1 MEGTS
6 MACPHVSG
14 VAALGLSYA
23 AKLRKH
29 FTADEFK
36 ALLYETATPI
46 DSYMTGIKQ
55 YKRYV
60 ADLEESAPMM
70 QLNMNNFKGKMGY
83 GQINAYELLKAV
95 EGSGVDM
102 TFPNVYV
109 AEGETVTLYPERYM
123 DGFFF
128 SVTLADNSIASVA
141 FDGDKMI
148 VTGLKAGQ
156 TTATITGVSTDS
168 FVITVREK
176 ANGNGWL

>member
-1 MEGTS
+1 
-6 MACPHVSG
+6 
-14 VAALGLSYA
+14 
-23 AKLRKH
+23 
-29 FTADEFK
+29 
-36 ALLYETATPI
+36 
-46 DSYMTGIKQ
+46 
-55 YKRYV
+55 
-60 ADLEESAPMM
+60 
-70 QLNMNNFKGKMGY
+70 
-83 GQINAYELLKAV
+83 
-95 EGSGVDM
+95 
-102 TFPNVYV
+102 
-109 AEGETVTLYPERYM
+109 M